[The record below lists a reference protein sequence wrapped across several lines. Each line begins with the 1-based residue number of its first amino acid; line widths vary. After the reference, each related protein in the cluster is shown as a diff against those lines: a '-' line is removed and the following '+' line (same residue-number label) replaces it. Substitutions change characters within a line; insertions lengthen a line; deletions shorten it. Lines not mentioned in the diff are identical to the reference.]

1 MEKNKRRRALKG
13 DGSIFKDKHNGGL
26 IYQYVDNAGKK
37 HQKKFADTPEGKRQM
52 NEFIKNTRNEVR
64 DGFMVE
70 SITLGEW
77 ISQYIEIYKKPKL
90 RESSYIRMKQSAAK
104 IPDSLWNTP
113 LNQVQPVMIQ
123 NTYNALLDTM
133 STSSVS
139 KVHKLMV
146 SAFKKAA
153 ASKMVRY
160 DPMVAVESVRVKT
173 KDIEI
178 FTFAEILNLFRA
190 IRRIEN
196 DPKCAKLQ
204 RDYHTLFMLLLT
216 TGMRAGEL
224 LALRWEDVDF
234 TRREIHVHASNGH
247 SGRTSVITETKTKAG
262 NRLIPIL
269 SDACYNRLNRLRKAD
284 GVLHIKGFIFATS
297 TGKALSYGN
306 LFRVYQH
313 IQEEAGFTKTLHCFR
328 HTFATTLLA
337 KGVPILEVS
346 RILGHTEAST
356 TLNLYGHSIPS
367 YNTKLIEQFSRSQ
380 KKVAAESKKIIK
392 VVKRAK

>member
-13 DGSIFKDKHNGGL
+13 DGSIFKDKRNGGL

-37 HQKKFADTPEGKRQM
+37 HQKKFADTPEGKREM
-52 NEFIKNTRNEVR
+52 KKFIEETRSAIK
-64 DGFMVE
+64 DGLMVDNG
-70 SITLGEW
+70 TLGEW
-77 ISQYIEIYKKPKL
+77 ISKFIEVYKKPNM
-90 RESSYIRMKQSAAK
+90 RESSYLRVKQSAAK
-104 IPDSLWNTP
+104 IPDSLWNLP
-113 LNQVQPVMIQ
+113 LDQVQPVMIQ
-123 NTYNALLDTM
+123 NMYNDLLESM

-139 KVHKLMV
+139 KVHKLLV
-146 SAFKKAA
+146 SAYKKAA
-153 ASKMVRY
+153 ASKMIRY
-160 DPMVAVESVRVKT
+160 NPMSTVESIRVKT

-204 RDYHTLFMLLLT
+204 RDYYTLFMLFLT

-234 TRREIHVHASNGH
+234 QRREIHVHASNGH
-247 SGRTSVITETKTKAG
+247 SGKTSVITETKTKAG

-284 GVLHIKGFIFATS
+284 GVLHIKGFVFATS

-313 IQEEAGFTKTLHCFR
+313 IQAEAGITKTLHCFR

-367 YNTKLIEQFSRSQ
+367 YNTKLLEQFSRTT
-380 KKVAAESKKIIK
+380 
-392 VVKRAK
+392 KRAKEEEKAPIKLLKAK

>member
-13 DGSIFKDKHNGGL
+13 DGSIFKDKRNGGL

-37 HQKKFADTPEGKRQM
+37 HQKKFADTPEGKREM
-52 NEFIKNTRNEVR
+52 KKFIEETRSAIK
-64 DGFMVE
+64 DGLMVDNG
-70 SITLGEW
+70 TLGEW
-77 ISQYIEIYKKPKL
+77 ISKFIEVYKKPNM
-90 RESSYIRMKQSAAK
+90 RESSYLRVKQSAAK
-104 IPDSLWNTP
+104 IPDSLWNLP
-113 LNQVQPVMIQ
+113 LDQVQPVMIQ
-123 NTYNALLDTM
+123 NMYNDLLESM

-139 KVHKLMV
+139 KVHKLLV
-146 SAFKKAA
+146 SAYKKAA
-153 ASKMVRY
+153 ASKMIRY
-160 DPMVAVESVRVKT
+160 NPMSAVESVRVKT

-224 LALRWEDVDF
+224 LALRWEDADF
-234 TRREIHVHASNGH
+234 DRREIHVHASNGH
-247 SGRTSVITETKTKAG
+247 SGKTSVITETKTKAG

-313 IQEEAGFTKTLHCFR
+313 IQEEAGITKTLHCFR

-356 TLNLYGHSIPS
+356 TLNLYGHAIPS
-367 YNTKLIEQFSRSQ
+367 YNTKLLEQFSRTT
-380 KKVAAESKKIIK
+380 KKAKEEEKTPIK
-392 VVKRAK
+392 LLKAK

>member
-13 DGSIFKDKHNGGL
+13 DGSIFKDKRNGGL

-37 HQKKFADTPEGKRQM
+37 HQKKFADTPEGKREM
-52 NEFIKNTRNEVR
+52 KKFSEETRSAIK
-64 DGFMVE
+64 DGLMVDNG
-70 SITLGEW
+70 TLGEW
-77 ISQYIEIYKKPKL
+77 ISKFIEVYKKPNM
-90 RESSYIRMKQSAAK
+90 RESSYLRVKQSAAK
-104 IPDSLWNTP
+104 IPDSLWNLP
-113 LNQVQPVMIQ
+113 LDQVQPVMIQ
-123 NTYNALLDTM
+123 NMYNDLLESM

-139 KVHKLMV
+139 KVHKLLV
-146 SAFKKAA
+146 SAYKKAA
-153 ASKMVRY
+153 ASKMIRY
-160 DPMVAVESVRVKT
+160 NPMSAVESVRVKT
-173 KDIEI
+173 RDIEI

-204 RDYHTLFMLLLT
+204 RDYYTLFMLFLT

-234 TRREIHVHASNGH
+234 QRREIHVHASNGH
-247 SGRTSVITETKTKAG
+247 SGKTSVITETKTKAG
-262 NRLIPIL
+262 NRLVPIL
-269 SDACYNRLNRLRKAD
+269 SDSCYNRLNQLQKVD
-284 GVLHIKGFIFATS
+284 GVIHIKGFVFATS

-313 IQEEAGFTKTLHCFR
+313 IQAEAGITKTLHCFR

-367 YNTKLIEQFSRSQ
+367 YNTKLLEQFSRTT
-380 KKVAAESKKIIK
+380 
-392 VVKRAK
+392 KRAKEEEKAPIKLLKAK